1 VPGDPGE
8 VNKFAVARTPPPARE
23 TRALPSPLGRDNVHS
38 LTMHRKS
45 AYILFIA
52 VLGMLVI
59 GIVMLFSTSAFA
71 RDSHGDVYFFI
82 KRQGVWLAIGLTLC
96 AAAAMLDY
104 HIWQRTWWL
113 WFVLALF
120 TLVLCFVP
128 HLGMRINGSR
138 RWVGLGP
145 VTFQPSEIAKI
156 AAVFF
161 LAYWFARHEKA
172 SNSIWRGFVLP
183 LAIIA
188 PLLVLIL
195 SEVDLGTTVLL
206 GATGFVVMFIAGSNP
221 ILLGLVSV
229 IGLSGILLVATQMSE
244 RMGRLSAF
252 LDPQRFKEDAGL
264 QQMQALIAWGSGG
277 MEGLGLGNG
286 RQKMLYLPYAHT
298 DFIFPMIGEE
308 LGLRIS
314 LLVVFLFVVII
325 VCGMMIA
332 LHAKDRFGLLLAA
345 GIVALLGLQAA
356 VNIGVTTSLLPNKG
370 LPLPFISYG
379 GSNLVA
385 CLFGIGLLLNVYRQ
399 GVFEPPNK
407 QRAPMQ
413 VRVTPRI

>member
-1 VPGDPGE
+1 
-8 VNKFAVARTPPPARE
+8 
-23 TRALPSPLGRDNVHS
+23 
-38 LTMHRKS
+38 MHRKS

-188 PLLVLIL
+188 PLLILIL

-399 GVFEPPNK
+399 GAFEPPNK
-407 QRAPMQ
+407 QRAPLQ

>member
-1 VPGDPGE
+1 
-8 VNKFAVARTPPPARE
+8 
-23 TRALPSPLGRDNVHS
+23 
-38 LTMHRKS
+38 MHRKS
-45 AYILFIA
+45 AYILFLA

-82 KRQGVWLAIGLTLC
+82 RRQAIWLGVGLAVCTV
-96 AAAAMLDY
+96 AALIDY
-104 HIWQRTWWL
+104 HFWQRTWWL
-113 WFVLALF
+113 WFGLAFIALA
-120 TLVLCFVP
+120 LCFVP

-138 RWVGLGP
+138 RWVGLGQFG
-145 VTFQPSEIAKI
+145 FQPSEIAKI

-161 LAYWFARHEKA
+161 LAAWFSRYEKA
-172 SNSIWRGFVLP
+172 TSSLLRGFVLP
-183 LAIIA
+183 LAIVT
-188 PLLVLIL
+188 LLLALIL
-195 SEVDLGTTVLL
+195 TEVDLGTTVLL
-206 GATGFVVMFIAGSNP
+206 GATAFVVMFVAGVNP
-221 ILLGLVSV
+221 MLLSVVSLAGV
-229 IGLSGILLVATQMSE
+229 GGILFLATQISE

-252 LDPQRFKEDAGL
+252 LHPQNFKEDAGL

-298 DFIFPMIGEE
+298 DFIFPIIGEE
-308 LGLRIS
+308 LGLRFS

-332 LHAKDRFGLLLAA
+332 LHAKDRFGLLL
-345 GIVALLGLQAA
+345 GCGVVSLLALQAA

-379 GSNLVA
+379 GSNLA
-385 CLFGIGLLLNVYRQ
+385 ASLFGIGLLLNIYRQ
-399 GVFEPPNK
+399 GVLEPLHKKRTMMPA
-407 QRAPMQ
+407 RM
-413 VRVTPRI
+413 TPRI